1 MTSVTS
7 IQIQKNKK
15 YKKMPDTI
23 LNSSSDTSI
32 SSDFDFSSDNSVNF
46 ESGFISMDEV
56 GISMFLL

>member
-32 SSDFDFSSDNSVNF
+32 SSGSDFSLDDSVNF